1 MKSSSLSPAGMP
13 FNTNE
18 YQHLAVQ
25 MQCCC
30 AVHCRVPVR
39 LLCYGRESTLTDISN
54 QPFRSF
60 KEFKSSLP
68 TSIKFR
74 HPTSEVYTY
83 VRTTLDDNTSIVFF
97 WAHDLITASQIIIPD
112 HSKCFLPFD
121 LRLTLVHRNSRGKYE
136 SPESAVFPPHDR
148 ISLAFATLFSFF
160 EHHPPSTMI
169 LAQHHPP
176 GRQSNFYQPP
186 FTQNISIP
194 QEDQRWSSTTTSSQ
208 PLYDDNNTPTTANTI
223 FTFGADPTLF
233 DFHPQQYN
241 SSQSQPLMQSE
252 QSNGS
257 WLSNGQLT
265 PTSTTRAHHHRESS
279 LSSLGSAGPA
289 SPYTANTSNPQVA
302 GDLYHDF
309 HDYPQPSSK
318 PLTPAHT
325 PSQEHFLTP
334 HYSNYYN
341 TSNLA
346 FTMGHDGIAKQVGD
360 AELMPAPEFN
370 HSGRPSIASVAT
382 HDSPST
388 PPSYEEERR
397 KNGETSSVDFWLNE
411 YLQLCDNQAYRSTMP
426 KLDRTMTDI
435 YADELYNPSFQI
447 TSAPQTS
454 TPAPIVTL
462 SPQND
467 VFTQRLQAANS
478 QHLNASNIQAPLT
491 IPSRE
496 RSPFREGSRLAP
508 SGNGFGDQQSPNTR
522 FGTATHMREQQKAEN
537 DARALRQQLE
547 RTSPEHT
554 TPKTISPKDVDLIY
568 HESEEDAH
576 MPLFPPQQP
585 QRQSPSYRQQPIIS
599 QEPSESDD
607 TASQRSYASMAT
619 TRRESSSAYSTSS
632 QATQQ
637 QSNFNFAPPAVP
649 GSIRQIPQQYPFV
662 PQSRR
667 QPSNLSNVTE
677 DFPATLTSMESSSS
691 EYAPEASDVKKPS
704 GAAAD
709 TGTYTCTYHGCT
721 LRFDTPAKLQRHKR
735 EGHRNSASLI
745 GGGDEG
751 GMTSAAQRNSQAGPH
766 KVRISSSSSNFMDI

>member
-1 MKSSSLSPAGMP
+1 MIAA
-13 FNTNE
+13 
-18 YQHLAVQ
+18 Q
-25 MQCCC
+25 
-30 AVHCRVPVR
+30 
-39 LLCYGRESTLTDISN
+39 N
-54 QPFRSF
+54 QP
-60 KEFKSSLP
+60 
-68 TSIKFR
+68 
-74 HPTSEVYTY
+74 
-83 VRTTLDDNTSIVFF
+83 
-97 WAHDLITASQIIIPD
+97 
-112 HSKCFLPFD
+112 
-121 LRLTLVHRNSRGKYE
+121 LR
-136 SPESAVFPPHDR
+136 
-148 ISLAFATLFSFF
+148 
-160 EHHPPSTMI
+160 
-169 LAQHHPP
+169 
-176 GRQSNFYQPP
+176 RQSNFYRPP

-194 QEDQRWSSTTTSSQ
+194 QQDQDWPSTITPSQ
-208 PLYDDNNTPTTANTI
+208 PLYSNGNNSNTTTANNI
-223 FTFGADPTLF
+223 FSFGTDQDLF

-241 SSQSQPLMQSE
+241 SSTQSQPLMHSE
-252 QSNGS
+252 QSNSS

-265 PTSTTRAHHHRESS
+265 PTSTTRAHHRESS

-309 HDYPQPSSK
+309 HDFPQSSSK

-325 PSQEHFLTP
+325 PSQEHFLAP

-341 TSNLA
+341 TINLA
-346 FTMGHDGIAKQVGD
+346 FTMGHDGQPKVGD
-360 AELMPAPEFN
+360 MEMMPAPKFN
-370 HSGRPSIASVAT
+370 HSGRPSIASVAR

-388 PPSYEEERR
+388 PPSYEEERQ
-397 KNGETSSVDFWLNE
+397 KNGENSSVDIWLNE
-411 YLQLCDNQAYRSTMP
+411 YLQLCNNQVHRSTTA
-426 KLDRTMTDI
+426 KLDRTMTDV

-454 TPAPIVTL
+454 TLAPNVTL

-467 VFTQRLQAANS
+467 VFTQRLLAANS
-478 QHLNASNIQAPLT
+478 QHLNASNTQAPLT

-496 RSPFREGSRLAP
+496 RSPFRQGSPLAP
-508 SGNGFGDQQSPNTR
+508 SRNSFGAQKSSNVR

-547 RTSPEHT
+547 RTSPEQT
-554 TPKTISPKDVDLIY
+554 TPKTISPKDVDLVY
-568 HESEEDAH
+568 HENEEDAH
-576 MPLFPPQQP
+576 MPLFPQHQ
-585 QRQSPSYRQQPIIS
+585 QRQSPSYRQQQVIC

-607 TASQRSYASMAT
+607 NASQRSYASMAT

-637 QSNFNFAPPAVP
+637 QTNFNFAPPAVP
-649 GSIRQIPQQYPFV
+649 GNIRQIPQQYPFV

-691 EYAPEASDVKKPS
+691 EYAPEASDHKKPS
-704 GAAAD
+704 GATAD

-745 GGGDEG
+745 GGGDQG

-766 KVRISSSSSNFMDI
+766 KVRTSSLSSDFEKMKADLDLN